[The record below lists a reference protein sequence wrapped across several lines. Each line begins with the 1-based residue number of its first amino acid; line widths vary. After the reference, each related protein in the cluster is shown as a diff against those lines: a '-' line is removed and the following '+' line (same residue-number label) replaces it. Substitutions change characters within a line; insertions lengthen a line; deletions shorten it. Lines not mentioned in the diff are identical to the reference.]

1 MLNRRDSTLLEQRLF
16 EKTNLEPD
24 LHEKIEQ
31 IYMHYKMACMMFPCL
46 PDAVFGMRYCKMILD
61 NKKNQVPHYR
71 SIAFHNKEKLTTYYL
86 RRKSVLNYIDC
97 VINNEIPPL
106 S

>member
-46 PDAVFGMRYCKMILD
+46 PDAVFGIGCFFVAFVYGGGRYYCFRT
-61 NKKNQVPHYR
+61 VCEP
-71 SIAFHNKEKLTTYYL
+71 IA
-86 RRKSVLNYIDC
+86 
-97 VINNEIPPL
+97 
-106 S
+106 

>member
-31 IYMHYKMACMMFPCL
+31 IYRMRMYETKPNINCILSPPL
-46 PDAVFGMRYCKMILD
+46 VDAVDIIVQYFFGVIFKRHISDFLCTTPVWDILL
-61 NKKNQVPHYR
+61 VVR
-71 SIAFHNKEKLTTYYL
+71 
-86 RRKSVLNYIDC
+86 
-97 VINNEIPPL
+97 
-106 S
+106 

>member
-71 SIAFHNKEKLTTYYL
+71 SITYYTKEKLTTYYL

-106 S
+106 G